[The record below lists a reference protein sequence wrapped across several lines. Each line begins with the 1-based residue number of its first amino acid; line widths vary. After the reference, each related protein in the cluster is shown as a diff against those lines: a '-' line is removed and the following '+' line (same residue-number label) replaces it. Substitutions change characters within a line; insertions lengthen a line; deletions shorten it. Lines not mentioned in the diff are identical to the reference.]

1 MGPTTAVWMQTDGL
15 PRGRVTVRAASPNSS
30 DVVAVGELLGGERA
44 MAVWVIRYAA
54 GVLVDGLE
62 RMTLSNPVT
71 AVISPVAA
79 TSNVAAAVMMTRGP
93 LALELG

>member
-1 MGPTTAVWMQTDGL
+1 
-15 PRGRVTVRAASPNSS
+15 
-30 DVVAVGELLGGERA
+30 

-79 TSNVAAAVMMTRGP
+79 TSNVATAVMMVRPP